1 MGARN
6 WATIS
11 SSTALVELG
20 TESNWFCPKFGGN
33 WRSVVP
39 VCALLLDVAGRG
51 DGLSRVRGLV
61 VPAVG
66 CLLSGGGWSFAVAAA
81 DVDDVKVCSVAKE
94 RTKLTVRCT
103 LRGRRAV
110 LASMVRGSVEDVFG
124 GEERWPASLQC
135 PRSFEARDR
144 HDRSRRRAGTLLL
157 FDLLPRH
164 RTSSSLLC
172 PLVLKPGWRRCHL

>member
-33 WRSVVP
+33 WRSADP
-39 VCALLLDVAGRG
+39 VCAVLDAAGRG
-51 DGLSRVRGLV
+51 DGLRRVRGLV

-66 CLLSGGGWSFAVAAA
+66 CLLSGGGWSFVAAAA

-144 HDRSRRRAGTLLL
+144 HDRSRRRAGTLSL

-164 RTSSSLLC
+164 RLLC
-172 PLVLKPGWRRCHL
+172 PLVLKPGWRKCHL

>member
-1 MGARN
+1 M
-6 WATIS
+6 
-11 SSTALVELG
+11 
-20 TESNWFCPKFGGN
+20 
-33 WRSVVP
+33 
-39 VCALLLDVAGRG
+39 LDVAGRG

-66 CLLSGGGWSFAVAAA
+66 CLLSGGGWSFVAAAA

-110 LASMVRGSVEDVFG
+110 LASMVLRTMMSVFG

-135 PRSFEARDR
+135 PRSSAARDR
-144 HDRSRRRAGTLLL
+144 HDRSHRRAGTLLL

-164 RTSSSLLC
+164 RTSSSPLC
-172 PLVLKPGWRRCHL
+172 PLVLKPGWRKCHL